1 MTVYCLK
8 VLTLYMTWYAILS
21 KLYYVKDIYV
31 NTSENPKKKIKA
43 GARSNMSITT
53 IKRKTTRKQKK
64 KKY

>member
-8 VLTLYMTWYAILS
+8 VLTLYMTWYVILS

-31 NTSENPKKKIKA
+31 NTSENPKKIKA
-43 GARSNMSITT
+43 GARGNMSITT
-53 IKRKTTRKQKK
+53 IKWKTTRKQKK